1 MIGSKFVLATDAF
14 KIRQHGTNE
23 KEKKKEIRIFTL
35 MLFRSKTYRIIE
47 VEIEKYG
54 ISRHESP
61 DKCMHINV
69 IF

>member
-1 MIGSKFVLATDAF
+1 MIGSKFVLATYAF
-14 KIRQHGTNE
+14 NISQHGPNENTN
-23 KEKKKEIRIFTL
+23 KEIGIFTP

-61 DKCMHINV
+61 DKYTHIYV
-69 IF
+69 II